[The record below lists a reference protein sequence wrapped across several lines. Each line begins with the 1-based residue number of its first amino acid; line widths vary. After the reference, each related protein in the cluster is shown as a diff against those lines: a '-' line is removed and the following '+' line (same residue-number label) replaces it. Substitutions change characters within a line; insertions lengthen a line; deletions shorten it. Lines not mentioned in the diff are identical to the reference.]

1 MISSPAEGVPE
12 NANPYAYLMVRTDL
26 PSLGRGKA
34 YAHSM
39 HAGNHMTW
47 KLAVEPLEAARKPSP
62 LVRFWHS
69 QGGGFGTTA
78 AVGTREQIDLSTLRA
93 VTEAAR
99 KLGHDAGLV
108 LDTSYPYE
116 VNAEIYPLISKEVH
130 TRAADRIVTGW
141 RCYREEITTGW
152 VFGEKE
158 DLKVLLAR
166 FGLVPND

>member
-1 MISSPAEGVPE
+1 MAD
-12 NANPYAYLMVRTDL
+12 ANVERRARPDLYAYLLVRNDL

-47 KLAVEPLEAARKPSP
+47 QLAVMPLMRNEPIRDD
-62 LVRFWHS
+62 VTRWHD

-78 AVGTREQIDLSTLRA
+78 AIGNRGQIDLATLEA

-99 KLGHDAGLV
+99 TLGHQAGIV
-108 LDTSYPYE
+108 VDTSYPYE
-116 VNAEIYPLISKEVH
+116 VDVEIYGLLNQTIH
-130 TRAADRIVTGW
+130 TQPADRTADGY
-141 RCYREEITTGW
+141 RCYRRETTAGW
-152 VFGEKE
+152 IFGEKKA
-158 DLKVLLAR
+158 LGVLLKR